1 MNKNFV
7 RIIPRLDIKNGNLI
21 KGINLEGLRIL
32 GDPYDFSKLY
42 YELGADEICYSDNVA
57 TLYGTN
63 NLEKF
68 ISKTAKNLFI
78 PLSVGGGIKSLKD
91 IERMLKAG
99 ADKVI
104 INSAAIDNIKF
115 IKEASRVFGSSTITA
130 AVETI
135 SYKKKYYVLKSN
147 GRDLTN
153 KKILDWSSKL
163 QDYGAGELILTSIN
177 KDGLN
182 EGFDIN
188 ITKKVSRKLT
198 IPVIAHGG
206 CGNVSHVLD
215 LIKKTNISGVIIA
228 SFLHYYYFLKFKKK
242 KFNLGNTYYYNQTYY
257 NQTKSQKKFDNL
269 ILKLK
274 RELKI
279 NDFNVRI

>member
-32 GDPYDFSKLY
+32 GDPYNFSKLY
-42 YELGADEICYSDNVA
+42 CELGADEICYSDNVA

-91 IERMLKAG
+91 VERMLKAG

-115 IKEASRVFGSSTITA
+115 IKEASRVFGSSTIIA
-130 AVETI
+130 AIETI
-135 SYKKKYYVLKSN
+135 NYNKKYYVLKSN

-153 KKILDWSSKL
+153 RKILDWATKL
-163 QDYGAGELILTSIN
+163 QDFGAGELILTSIN
-177 KDGLN
+177 KDGLK
-182 EGFDIN
+182 EGFDIS
-188 ITKKVSRKLT
+188 ITKKISKKLT

-206 CGNVSHVLD
+206 CGKIGHVLD

-228 SFLHYYYFLKFKKK
+228 SYLHYYYFSKFKKK
-242 KFNLGNTYYYNQTYY
+242 KFNLGNTSFYDQA
-257 NQTKSQKKFDNL
+257 KKQKKFDNL
-269 ILKLK
+269 ILNLK

-279 NDFNVRI
+279 NNLNVRI